1 MNRQTLQWHPA
12 FQAILEIELIDDR
25 EKLDFNIEF
34 NLTKKPLQIDTLIIK
49 LEPGY
54 QVTKNIGR
62 IFRQHNIIEYKNP
75 NDSISINDFYKING
89 YAGIYQ
95 ANTEKELEI
104 PPEEITVTLA
114 GNHYPRKL
122 IGYLK
127 DTYHACILK
136 VYPGI
141 YYITGLLFPLQI
153 LVTKQLSKKE
163 NFWLS
168 RLQSDLDAR
177 EDIEP
182 LAKAYKGKEKS
193 PLYSAA
199 MDFIIRANWET
210 YKEVSTMCDALREL
224 FAEELEERGR
234 QALESGLERGKAD
247 SIIDLLSELGPV
259 PKAVLDLVYA
269 QKDLN
274 VLTSWLKLAA
284 KSDSI
289 ESFQKKL
296 DTFTERG

>member
-1 MNRQTLQWHPA
+1 MNRHTLQWHPA
-12 FQAILEIELIDDR
+12 FQAALQIELIDDS
-25 EKLDFNIEF
+25 EYLDYKIEF
-34 NLTKKPLQIDTLIIK
+34 NLTKKPLQIDTLIVK

-54 QVTKNIGR
+54 QITKNIGR

-75 NDSISINDFYKING
+75 SDYISINDFYKVNG
-89 YAGIYQ
+89 YASIYQ
-95 ANTEKELEI
+95 ANTEKELDI

-122 IGYLK
+122 IVYLK
-127 DTYHACILK
+127 KAYHAGIVK
-136 VYPGI
+136 AYPGV
-141 YYITGLLFPLQI
+141 YYITGLIFPLQI

-168 RLQSDLDAR
+168 RLRSDLDAQ

-182 LAKAYKGKEKS
+182 LAKAYRGKENS

-210 YKEVSTMCDALREL
+210 YKEVNTMCDALREL
-224 FAEELEERGR
+224 FAEELEEQGKR
-234 QALESGLERGKAD
+234 GLERGKAD
-247 SIIDLLSELGPV
+247 SIIDLLSDLGPV
-259 PKAVLDLVYA
+259 PEAVLDLVYA
-269 QKDLN
+269 QKDLG

-289 ESFQKKL
+289 ESFQKNL
-296 DTFTERG
+296 NTNTERG